1 MQKFTKSTCLFKK
14 LQGLFDLCGT
24 AQRSFHI
31 PCNPFVEWVRVS
43 ELFYNYF
50 PQLFFLC
57 ATTSG
62 MLSLRQ
68 NCARMHR
75 LGEKAAGIGFR
86 NINCR
91 VEPALSHEQKMSA

>member
-1 MQKFTKSTCLFKK
+1 MNKFTKSTRLFKK

-24 AQRSFHI
+24 AQRSFH
-31 PCNPFVEWVRVS
+31 
-43 ELFYNYF
+43 NYF

-57 ATTSG
+57 AMTSG